1 MKMLKCAGLVLI
13 AVLLASCSAM
23 QVALEKKDLKVE
35 TRMSDTIFLDI
46 ENQAERTVFIDI
58 KNTSDKEFDIKPL
71 VISRLQA
78 NGYKVTTNPKEAFY
92 ILQGNV
98 LYVGQAD
105 PSALRAAVAA
115 GYGGTLAGAL
125 GGALIGGAAGGGSGA
140 LYGAGIGGL
149 VFAGA
154 EMIAGSMV
162 KDVTYTIVTDLMISE
177 RSKEAVEQTVQS
189 NLQQGSGSA
198 IRQTS
203 RTTTERKRYQT
214 RIASTANQVN
224 LKLEEALPSLTEGLA
239 KSIAGIL

>member
-1 MKMLKCAGLVLI
+1 MKMLKCTGLALI
-13 AVLLASCSAM
+13 AALLTSCAAM
-23 QVALEKKDLKVE
+23 QVSLEKKDLKVE
-35 TRMSDTIFLDI
+35 TKMSDTIFLDI
-46 ENQAERTVFIDI
+46 ENQTERTIFVDV
-58 KNTSDKEFDIKPL
+58 KNTSDKDIDIKSL
-71 VISRLQA
+71 VTGRLQA

-105 PSALRAAVAA
+105 PSALRSAVAA
-115 GYGGTLAGAL
+115 GYGGTFAGAL

-140 LYGAGIGGL
+140 LLGAGIGGL
-149 VFAGA
+149 VGAGA
-154 EMIAGSMV
+154 EMIAGSLV

-189 NLQQGSGSA
+189 HLHQGSGSA

-203 RTTTERKRYQT
+203 KTTAERKRYQT

-239 KSIAGIL
+239 KSIAGIF

>member
-13 AVLLASCSAM
+13 AVLLASCAAM

-35 TRMSDTIFLDI
+35 TKMSDTIFLDI

-58 KNTSDKEFDIKPL
+58 KNTSDKELDIKPL
-71 VISRLQA
+71 VISKLQA
-78 NGYKVTTNPKEAFY
+78 NGYRVTTNPKEAFY

-105 PSALRAAVAA
+105 PSALRTAVAA
-115 GYGGTLAGAL
+115 GYGGMFAGAL

-154 EMIAGSMV
+154 EMIAGSLV

-189 NLQQGSGSA
+189 DLQQGRGSS
-198 IRQTS
+198 IRQSS
-203 RTTTERKRYQT
+203 RTTAERKRYQA
-214 RIASTANQVN
+214 RIASMANQVN

-239 KSIAGIL
+239 KSIAGIF